1 MVRALYAKMIERE
14 HGDLTN
20 SSLVA
25 GSPPSFFTST
35 STPEYGDMG
44 GLNKWSCQASS
55 LQTCRQLV
63 THC

>member
-35 STPEYGDMG
+35 STPEYGDMR
-44 GLNKWSCQASS
+44 
-55 LQTCRQLV
+55 LQNMVIWAGRIW
-63 THC
+63 